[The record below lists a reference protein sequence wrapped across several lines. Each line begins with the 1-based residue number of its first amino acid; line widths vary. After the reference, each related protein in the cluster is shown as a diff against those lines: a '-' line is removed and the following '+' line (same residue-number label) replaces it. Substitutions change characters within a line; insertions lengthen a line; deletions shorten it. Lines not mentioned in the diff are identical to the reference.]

1 MWALPYAC
9 PMEARLT
16 TIIMSVSLWVT
27 GFLCIL
33 NAVFAYIFRK
43 RHTGEVLSY
52 LAAGLIELAVFG
64 FVLVLRLRILTSV
77 PFPLP
82 PGLSFNRAEI
92 GAALAIG
99 IGLFPAAYWH
109 RISIAQWRE
118 RMAKDAKALK
128 ERDAGVRVRSNTPGE
143 WMN

>member
-1 MWALPYAC
+1 MLSSHSPV
-9 PMEARLT
+9 EARLT

-27 GFLCIL
+27 GFLCLL
-33 NAVFAYIFRK
+33 NAVFASIFRK
-43 RHTGEVLSY
+43 RHTGELFSY
-52 LAAGLIELAVFG
+52 LAVGLIELAVFA
-64 FVLVLRLRILTSV
+64 FVLILRLRLLTSV

-82 PGLSFNRAEI
+82 PGLKLTPFAEI

-109 RISIAQWRE
+109 RISIAQWRQ
-118 RMAKDAKALK
+118 RMAKDAQALK
-128 ERDAGVRVRSNTPGE
+128 ERDGGVRVRSNTPGE

>member
-1 MWALPYAC
+1 
-9 PMEARLT
+9 MEARLT
-16 TIIMSVSLWVT
+16 NITISVSLWVT

-52 LAAGLIELAVFG
+52 LAVGLIELAIFG
-64 FVLVLRLRILTSV
+64 FVLVLRLGVLTSV
-77 PFPLP
+77 PYPLP

-109 RISIAQWRE
+109 RTSMAQWRE
-118 RMAKDAKALK
+118 RMARDAKALK
-128 ERDAGVRVRSNTPGE
+128 ERDGGVHVRSNAPGE